1 MQTIFKCDV
10 KQWYNGVTSLV
21 AGDGVRVVV
30 WRFLA
35 DVCNLVETL
44 LWFTRIH
51 RQCPHRKACILIRRH
66 LVHCRLPLLLNHR
79 PFMTWY
85 IYFCICKRIN
95 CKIHFSDWLSKSAKL
110 FLLIVTDSCFGKNHN
125 SLIPISQ
132 MLFRLMVK
140 MANFWT
146 ILLTRGCGI
155 LKNWLGCIGRP

>member
-51 RQCPHRKACILIRRH
+51 RQCPHRKVCILIRRH

-79 PFMTWY
+79 PFMTRY

-110 FLLIVTDSCFGKNHN
+110 FFFDCDGQLFWKESQFSNSYFTNVISTYGENGKFLNNSVDTWLWHIEKLIG
-125 SLIPISQ
+125 
-132 MLFRLMVK
+132 LF
-140 MANFWT
+140 W
-146 ILLTRGCGI
+146 
-155 LKNWLGCIGRP
+155 